1 MPGGKVH
8 TAITLATVTGLI
20 APSFVFGN
28 GGDIYMYIAGAMA
41 GVFLTPDHDV
51 DGGNFTDTIIRKVS
65 YVGQKVWRV
74 FWTPYALLLPHRGKL
89 SHFPVLST
97 FIRLGYILLAI
108 NLIVWLIGLVSK
120 ILGGDNTVSFVFW
133 WNWSFF
139 LGLVHVDTL
148 HWVADQLIKGKEQF
162 IDE

>member
-8 TAITLATVTGLI
+8 SALTVATALGVLAPYAVVNL
-20 APSFVFGN
+20 N
-28 GGDIYMYIAGAMA
+28 GDPYMYIAGNLA
-41 GVFLTPDHDV
+41 GILLTPDQDV
-51 DGGNFTDTIIRKVS
+51 DAGNITDTIIRRVS
-65 YVGQKVWRV
+65 PMGQRLWRA
-74 FWTPYALLLPHRGKL
+74 FWTPYALAIPHRGKF

-97 FIRLGYILLAI
+97 LVRLGYILVAI
-108 NLIVWLIGLVSK
+108 NLISAVIRLVIS
-120 ILGGDNTVSFVFW
+120 IFGQVDTVFIFW

-139 LGLVHVDTL
+139 FGLVHVDTV